1 MQATLTGTQWYS
13 LFHIIQGLSF
23 FERLA
28 LLGLNWRT
36 HMTVA
41 NLWCLC
47 YTPALRFG
55 LQHEHDLHLTLMGNE
70 FGFTIEE
77 MLVFEHKALL
87 KLQYPSR
94 VRQLESTLQ
103 GSCF

>member
-1 MQATLTGTQWYS
+1 MQTTLTGTQLYS

-28 LLGLNWRT
+28 LLGLRRT
-36 HMTVA
+36 HMTIA
-41 NLWCLC
+41 DLWCLC

-87 KLQYPSR
+87 KLQHPSR
-94 VRQLESTLQ
+94 VRQLESIFQ
-103 GSCF
+103 W